1 MRVLYAFTRTAF
13 HNAFIY
19 RIHFWIRLFS
29 IFIMMYASYSLWS
42 ILYRQIP
49 DAFGMDLERM
59 TTYGVLGILLMSFVD
74 VATDT
79 SWYIAEQV
87 RLGTLELDLM
97 KPLDFIF
104 HMFCLNLGEF
114 ILLLVTNGLP
124 GLLFAYLFLGFRL
137 PASPQAGFAFL
148 LSLSLGYV
156 VFFGI
161 SFILGMLSIVTTDIR
176 SYMWAFYS
184 VVRFASGQAVP
195 LWMFPPALAA
205 IVTLLPFKDIYFVP
219 MTIYIG
225 AYEGSLTG
233 ALFSQA
239 LWAVGLILISY
250 LIWSRV
256 QRRITVQG
264 G

>member
-1 MRVLYAFTRTAF
+1 M
-13 HNAFIY
+13 
-19 RIHFWIRLFS
+19 
-29 IFIMMYASYSLWS
+29 
-42 ILYRQIP
+42 
-49 DAFGMDLERM
+49 
-59 TTYGVLGILLMSFVD
+59 
-74 VATDT
+74 
-79 SWYIAEQV
+79 
-87 RLGTLELDLM
+87 
-97 KPLDFIF
+97 
-104 HMFCLNLGEF
+104 
-114 ILLLVTNGLP
+114 LVTNGLP
-124 GLLFAYLFLGFRL
+124 GLLFAYLFLGFK
-137 PASPQAGFAFL
+137 PPVSPQAGFAFL

-156 VFFGI
+156 VYFGI
-161 SFILGMLSIVTTDIR
+161 SFILGMLSIVTTDVR

-195 LWMFPPALAA
+195 LWMSPPALAA
-205 IVTLLPFKDIYFVP
+205 IVAFLPFKDIYFVP